1 MTRLFDLYRSGQ
13 LNLSEYQSYLNL
25 GYSPSDHIQ
34 LNSGRSAEMVTL
46 SYMNLGAGRSF
57 TLNTNETLMGYIG
70 PNNDL
75 TNAGSMTING
85 DALFLYNSGT
95 IINTGT
101 ITITSNLEIKE
112 Y

>member
-1 MTRLFDLYRSGQ
+1 MTQLIQLFRSGQ
-13 LNLSEYQSYLNL
+13 LNLSEYQTYLDM
-25 GYSPSDHIQ
+25 GYLPSDTVQ

-57 TLNTNETLMGYIG
+57 TLKSNETLMGYIG
-70 PNNDL
+70 PNNDM

-85 DALFLYNSGT
+85 DALFLYNTGKF
-95 IINTGT
+95 INTGT
-101 ITITSNLEIKE
+101 ITVTGTLEFKP

>member
-1 MTRLFDLYRSGQ
+1 MG
-13 LNLSEYQSYLNL
+13 YQ
-25 GYSPSDHIQ
+25 PSDHVQ
-34 LNSGRSAEMVTL
+34 LTSGRSAEMVTL

-57 TLNTNETLMGYIG
+57 TLNSDETLMGYIG

-75 TNAGSMTING
+75 TNAGTMTIAG

-95 IINTGT
+95 ISNTGI
-101 ITITSNLEIKE
+101 ITVTGNLEVKS